1 MFTLQ
6 TTLSN
11 FIENNLQNLM
21 PLIYEDT
28 DIDSKLS
35 KRREIY

>member
-11 FIENNLQNLM
+11 FIENNLQKLM

-28 DIDSKLS
+28 DIDCKLS